1 MPAGICSRQRKSSL
15 LKENLKE
22 LAYVAQDSISSRR
35 NPDLRLCTL
44 SGAGIRMSR
53 LAGFFKDADTRLG
66 VFYPDHAL
74 IAIFPDIKRAQ
85 NAKGKLCGAGFS
97 DDEALVVAGADLI
110 DLVHEE
116 SARSGVLGY
125 LTKKV
130 SRFLHT
136 EVVYTDHDLI
146 YARRGAAVLAVHC
159 PDERTKKTAW
169 RLIAPTDPLAARH
182 YSISGIE
189 HLAGES

>member
-1 MPAGICSRQRKSSL
+1 MSQ
-15 LKENLKE
+15 
-22 LAYVAQDSISSRR
+22 LA
-35 NPDLRLCTL
+35 T
-44 SGAGIRMSR
+44 
-53 LAGFFKDADTRLG
+53 FFNGSDTRLG

-85 NAKGKLCGAGFS
+85 NAKGKLSGAGFS
-97 DDEALVVAGADLI
+97 DDEALVVPGADLI

-116 SARSGVLGY
+116 SARGGVLGY

-136 EVVYTDHDLI
+136 EVAYTDHDLM
-146 YARRGAAVLAVHC
+146 YAKRGAAVLAIHC
-159 PDERTKKTAW
+159 LDERTKKTAW
-169 RLIAPTDPLAARH
+169 HLIESTEPLVARY
-182 YSISGIE
+182 YSIGGIE

>member
-1 MPAGICSRQRKSSL
+1 MSQ
-15 LKENLKE
+15 
-22 LAYVAQDSISSRR
+22 LA
-35 NPDLRLCTL
+35 T
-44 SGAGIRMSR
+44 
-53 LAGFFKDADTRLG
+53 FFKGSDTRLG

-74 IAIFPDIKRAQ
+74 IAIFPSIKRAQ

-97 DDEALVVAGADLI
+97 DGEALVVPGADLI
-110 DLVHEE
+110 ELVQEE
-116 SARSGVLGY
+116 SARGGLLGF

-136 EVVYTDHDLI
+136 EVAYTDHDLM
-146 YARRGAAVLAVHC
+146 YAKRGAAVLAVYC

-169 RLIAPTDPLAARH
+169 HLIASTDPLAAR
-182 YSISGIE
+182 YYTIGGIE

>member
-1 MPAGICSRQRKSSL
+1 MSQ
-15 LKENLKE
+15 
-22 LAYVAQDSISSRR
+22 LAA
-35 NPDLRLCTL
+35 
-44 SGAGIRMSR
+44 
-53 LAGFFKDADTRLG
+53 FFKGADTHLG

-74 IAIFPDIKRAQ
+74 IAVFPNIKRAQ
-85 NAKGKLCGAGFS
+85 NAKSKLCGAGFS
-97 DDEALVVAGADLI
+97 GDEALVVPGADLI
-110 DLVHEE
+110 ELVREE

-136 EVVYTDHDLI
+136 EVVYTDRDLM

-159 PDERTKKTAW
+159 PDDRTKKTAW

-189 HLAGES
+189 HLAGTS